1 MALRPASYLTHT
13 QNKERFFI
21 YVASLFIKDE
31 TKYLI
36 CGGEIKAKANK
47 SICRR
52 FDTTRHD
59 WKHTCFQFGT
69 PGGLVELGSPL
80 DRPIR
85 QLSNW
90 LEFDTARNQ
99 RAYYVVS
106 N

>member
-1 MALRPASYLTHT
+1 M
-13 QNKERFFI
+13 
-21 YVASLFIKDE
+21 KDE

-36 CGGEIKAKANK
+36 CGGGIKAKSNK
-47 SICRR
+47 SKHLR
-52 FDTTRHD
+52 FDTTRHE
-59 WKHTCFQFGT
+59 WKQTYFQFET

-90 LEFDTARNQ
+90 LEFDTTQ
-99 RAYYVVS
+99 KQKAYYAVS

>member
-1 MALRPASYLTHT
+1 MALRPASYLTHA

-21 YVASLFIKDE
+21 DVASLFIKDE

-47 SICRR
+47 SKHLR
-52 FDTTRHD
+52 FDTTRHE
-59 WKHTCFQFGT
+59 WKQMYFRFET

-85 QLSNW
+85 Q
-90 LEFDTARNQ
+90 
-99 RAYYVVS
+99 VS